1 MSTHKTPQLNPA
13 QREAVRHVEGPL
25 LVLAGAG
32 SGKTGVI
39 ARKIAHLIDAH
50 AVAPDRIC
58 AITFTNKA
66 AREMKERVTPL
77 LPKGT
82 KAKPWISTFHTLGLR
97 ILKEDFA
104 AVGYRA
110 RFTLFDARDSE
121 GVIAEIARRE
131 LGSTNF
137 DLRTLQSRISN
148 WKNAL
153 LDPAA
158 ARAEAVEP
166 QAKAAAVCYAQYAQ
180 ALRAYNAMDFDDL
193 IALPVAL
200 LRGDRDT
207 LIRWQAQLRWLLVDE
222 YQDTN
227 LAQYEL
233 VKLLAQ
239 DSGRLTVVGDDDQSI
254 YAWRGARPENLAAL
268 TRDFPHMKVI
278 KLEQNYRSTGVI
290 LKAANTLI
298 AHNPHVFDK
307 RLWSERGHGEKI
319 RIRALSDE
327 ISEAEAI
334 GNQIAHERLV
344 GGRPFRD
351 YAILFRSNYQAR
363 AFEHAL
369 RERDIPYLLSGARS
383 FFDSTEVKDAVC
395 YLRLLANPR
404 DDNALLRVVN
414 SPRRGI
420 GTSTIEALV
429 KAASATQTSLVEAID
444 SMAFA
449 GAVPARSLKPAR
461 DFAQWLAGLHRR
473 TEDDP
478 PAALLKVLLND
489 VGYEDWLLS
498 TSENE
503 QDALRRWGNVCEL
516 IAWVER
522 IVRQDEGRTISDVV
536 AALTL
541 YDIVERQESEDERD
555 CVALMTLHAAKGL
568 EFPHVFLVGF
578 EENLL
583 PHRSSIEADTI
594 EEERRLAYVGITR
607 AQQTL
612 SLSWV
617 KTRRR
622 FGKLEECE
630 PSRFLDELP
639 REELRF
645 DGAAGDPEENRSK
658 GRSTLAQLKG
668 LLQAD

>member
-1 MSTHKTPQLNPA
+1 MSTSTASQLNPA

-32 SGKTGVI
+32 SGKTRVI
-39 ARKIAHLIDAH
+39 AQKIAHLIAQH
-50 AVAPDRIC
+50 AVAPERIA

-77 LPKGT
+77 LPKGG

-104 AVGYRA
+104 LVGYRA
-110 RFTLFDARDSE
+110 RFTLFDARDAE

-137 DLRTLQSRISN
+137 DGRALQGRISN

-153 LDPAA
+153 TDPAA
-158 ARAEAVEP
+158 ALAEAVDP
-166 QAKAAAVCYAQYAQ
+166 AAKAAAKCYTLYAQ
-180 ALRAYNAMDFDDL
+180 ALRAYNALDFDDL
-193 IALPVAL
+193 ITLPVQIFRSDREAL
-200 LRGDRDT
+200 T
-207 LIRWQAQLRWLLVDE
+207 RWQAQLRWLLVDE

-233 VKLLAQ
+233 VKLLAK

-254 YAWRGARPENLAAL
+254 YAWRGARPENLATL
-268 TRDFPHMKVI
+268 TRDFPGLKVI
-278 KLEQNYRSTGVI
+278 KLEQNYRSMGVI
-290 LKAANTLI
+290 LKAANQLI
-298 AHNPHVFDK
+298 ANNPHVFDK
-307 RLWSERGHGEKI
+307 RLWSERGFGEKI
-319 RIRALSDE
+319 RIRALGDE
-327 ISEAEAI
+327 LSEAESV
-334 GNQIAHERLV
+334 GNQIAHDKLV
-344 GGRPFRD
+344 SGRPYRD

-369 RERDIPYLLSGARS
+369 RERDIPYILSGARS

-395 YLRLLANPR
+395 YLRLLSNPH
-404 DDNALLRVVN
+404 DDNALLRVIN

-429 KAASATQTSLVEAID
+429 KAASATQSSLLDAID

-449 GAVPARSLKPAR
+449 SAVPARSLKPAR
-461 DFAQWLAGLHRR
+461 DFAQWLQSLHRR
-473 TEDDP
+473 SEDDP
-478 PAALLKVLLND
+478 PAALLKVLLGD
-489 VGYEDWLLS
+489 IGYEDWLLQ
-498 TSENE
+498 TSDNE
-503 QDALRRWGNVCEL
+503 QDAMRRWGNVCEL
-516 IAWVER
+516 LGWIER
-522 IVRQDEGRTISDVV
+522 IVKQDEGKSISDVV

-612 SLSWV
+612 SISYV
-617 KTRRR
+617 RTRRR
-622 FGKLEECE
+622 FGKLEECL

-639 REELRF
+639 REDLRF
-645 DGAAGDPEENRSK
+645 DGAADSGEENRSK
-658 GRSTLAQLKG
+658 GRSTLAHLRG
-668 LLQAD
+668 LLNN

>member
-1 MSTHKTPQLNPA
+1 MSSHKTSQLNPA
-13 QREAVRHVEGPL
+13 QREAVRHVDGPL

-39 ARKIAHLIDAH
+39 ARKIAHLIDTH

-97 ILKEDFA
+97 ILKEDYA
-104 AVGYRA
+104 AVGYRP

-137 DLRTLQSRISN
+137 DLRALQSRISN

-153 LDPAA
+153 CDPQA
-158 ARAEAVEP
+158 ARAAAVEP
-166 QAKAAAVCYAQYAQ
+166 QAKAAAVCYVQYAQ
-180 ALRAYNAMDFDDL
+180 ALRAYNALDFDDL
-193 IALPVAL
+193 IVLPVTL
-200 LRGDRDT
+200 LRSDRDA

-268 TRDFPHMKVI
+268 TRDFPRLKVI

-307 RLWSERGHGEKI
+307 RLWSERGYGEKI

-395 YLRLLANPR
+395 YLRLLANPE
-404 DDNALLRVVN
+404 DDNALLRVIN

-429 KAASATQTSLVEAID
+429 KAAATTQSSLVAAID

-449 GAVPARSLKPAR
+449 TAVPARSLKPAR
-461 DFAQWLAGLHRR
+461 EFAQWLASLHRR
-473 TEDDP
+473 ADDEP

-498 TSENE
+498 TSDNE
-503 QDALRRWGNVCEL
+503 QDAMRRWGNVCEL
-516 IAWVER
+516 LAWVER
-522 IVRQDEGRTISDVV
+522 IVKQDEGKTLSEVV

-612 SLSWV
+612 SLSYAR
-617 KTRRR
+617 TRRR
-622 FGKLEECE
+622 FGKLDECQ

-645 DGAAGDPEENRSK
+645 DGAGGDAEENRSK
-658 GRSTLAQLKG
+658 GRSTFAQLRG
-668 LLQAD
+668 LLKAD

>member
-1 MSTHKTPQLNPA
+1 VSSHKIPLNPA
-13 QREAVRHVEGPL
+13 QREAVRHVDGPL

-39 ARKIAHLIDAH
+39 ARKIAHLIEAH

-66 AREMKERVTPL
+66 AREMKERVMPL

-97 ILKEDFA
+97 ILKEDHA

-137 DLRTLQSRISN
+137 DLRALQSRISN

-153 LDPAA
+153 IEPPA
-158 ARAEAVEP
+158 ARAEAAEP
-166 QAKAAAVCYAQYAQ
+166 QAKAAALCYAQYAQ
-180 ALRAYNAMDFDDL
+180 ALRAYNAVDFDDL
-193 IALPVAL
+193 IVLPAML
-200 LRGDRDT
+200 LRSEREA

-268 TRDFPHMKVI
+268 TRDFPRLKVI

-290 LKAANTLI
+290 LKTANALI

-307 RLWSERGHGEKI
+307 RLWSERGYGEKI

-327 ISEAEAI
+327 VSEAAAI

-344 GGRPFRD
+344 SGRPFRD

-395 YLRLLANPR
+395 YLRLLANPA
-404 DDNALLRVVN
+404 DDNALLRVIN

-429 KAASATQTSLVEAID
+429 KAAATTQASLVEAID

-449 GAVPARSLKPAR
+449 AAVPARSLKPAR
-461 DFAQWLAGLHRR
+461 DFAQWLASLHRR
-473 TEDDP
+473 ADDEP
-478 PAALLKVLLND
+478 PAALLKILLND
-489 VGYEDWLLS
+489 IGYEDWLLS
-498 TSENE
+498 TSDNE
-503 QDALRRWGNVCEL
+503 QDAMRRWGNVCEL
-516 IAWVER
+516 LAWVER
-522 IVRQDEGRTISDVV
+522 IVKQDEGKTLSEVV

-583 PHRSSIEADTI
+583 PHRSSVEADTV

-612 SLSWV
+612 LLSYV

-622 FGKLEECE
+622 FGKLEECQ

-639 REELRF
+639 RDALRF
-645 DGAAGDPEENRSK
+645 DDAAGDAEENRSK
-658 GRSTLAQLKG
+658 GRSTLAQLRG
-668 LLQAD
+668 LLKAD

>member
-1 MSTHKTPQLNPA
+1 VSNPKTPSLNPA
-13 QREAVRHVEGPL
+13 QREAVRHVDGPL

-39 ARKIAHLIDAH
+39 ARKIAHLIDVH

-97 ILKEDFA
+97 ILKDEFA
-104 AVGYRA
+104 GVGYRP
-110 RFTLFDARDSE
+110 RFTLFDTRDAE

-131 LGSTNF
+131 FGSTSF
-137 DLRTLQSRISN
+137 DVRALHGRISN

-153 LDPAA
+153 TDPPA

-180 ALRAYNAMDFDDL
+180 ALRAYNAVDFDDL
-193 IALPVAL
+193 ITLPVTL
-200 LRGDRDT
+200 LRGDRDA

-233 VKLLAQ
+233 VRLLAQ

-268 TRDFPHMKVI
+268 TRDFPRLKVI

-327 ISEAEAI
+327 LSEAEAVA
-334 GNQIAHERLV
+334 NQIAHERLV
-344 GGRPFRD
+344 GGRPFKHF
-351 YAILFRSNYQAR
+351 AILFRSNYQAR

-369 RERDIPYLLSGARS
+369 RERDIPYVLSGARS

-395 YLRLLANPR
+395 YLRLLANPD
-404 DDNALLRVVN
+404 DDNALLRIVN

-429 KAASATQTSLVEAID
+429 KTASTTQTSLVAAID

-449 GAVPARSLKPAR
+449 TAVPARSLKPAR
-461 DFAQWLAGLHRR
+461 EFAQWIAHLHQR
-473 TEDDP
+473 TDDEP
-478 PAALLKVLLND
+478 PAALLKTLLND
-489 VGYEDWLLS
+489 VGYQDWLLA
-498 TSENE
+498 TSDNE
-503 QDALRRWGNVCEL
+503 QDALRRWSNVCEL
-516 IAWVER
+516 LAWVGR
-522 IVRQDEGRTISDVV
+522 IVEQDEGRTISDVV

-541 YDIVERQESEDERD
+541 YDIVDRQESEDDRD

-607 AQQTL
+607 AEQ
-612 SLSWV
+612 SLSVSYV

-622 FGKLEECE
+622 FGKLEECQ

-645 DGAAGDPEENRSK
+645 DDAGGNAEENRSK
-658 GRSTLAQLKG
+658 GRSTLAQLRG

>member
-1 MSTHKTPQLNPA
+1 VSTHKTPQLNPA

-278 KLEQNYRSTGVI
+278 KLEQNYRSTCVI

-298 AHNPHVFDK
+298 SHNPHVADQ
-307 RLWSERGHGEKI
+307 RL
-319 RIRALSDE
+319 
-327 ISEAEAI
+327 
-334 GNQIAHERLV
+334 
-344 GGRPFRD
+344 
-351 YAILFRSNYQAR
+351 
-363 AFEHAL
+363 
-369 RERDIPYLLSGARS
+369 
-383 FFDSTEVKDAVC
+383 
-395 YLRLLANPR
+395 
-404 DDNALLRVVN
+404 
-414 SPRRGI
+414 
-420 GTSTIEALV
+420 
-429 KAASATQTSLVEAID
+429 
-444 SMAFA
+444 
-449 GAVPARSLKPAR
+449 
-461 DFAQWLAGLHRR
+461 
-473 TEDDP
+473 
-478 PAALLKVLLND
+478 
-489 VGYEDWLLS
+489 
-498 TSENE
+498 
-503 QDALRRWGNVCEL
+503 
-516 IAWVER
+516 
-522 IVRQDEGRTISDVV
+522 
-536 AALTL
+536 
-541 YDIVERQESEDERD
+541 
-555 CVALMTLHAAKGL
+555 
-568 EFPHVFLVGF
+568 
-578 EENLL
+578 
-583 PHRSSIEADTI
+583 
-594 EEERRLAYVGITR
+594 
-607 AQQTL
+607 
-612 SLSWV
+612 
-617 KTRRR
+617 
-622 FGKLEECE
+622 
-630 PSRFLDELP
+630 
-639 REELRF
+639 
-645 DGAAGDPEENRSK
+645 
-658 GRSTLAQLKG
+658 
-668 LLQAD
+668 

>member
-1 MSTHKTPQLNPA
+1 M
-13 QREAVRHVEGPL
+13 RHVTGPL

-32 SGKTGVI
+32 SGKTRVI
-39 ARKIAHLIDAH
+39 AQKIAHLIDQH

-77 LPKGT
+77 LPKGS

-104 AVGYRA
+104 TLGYRA
-110 RFTLFDARDSE
+110 RFTLFDARDAE

-137 DLRTLQSRISN
+137 DARALQSRISN

-153 LDPAA
+153 TEPAA
-158 ARAEAVEP
+158 ALAEATDP
-166 QAKAAAVCYAQYAQ
+166 QAKAAAKCYALYAQ
-180 ALRAYNAMDFDDL
+180 ALRAYNAFDFDDL
-193 IALPVAL
+193 IGLPVL
-200 LRGDRDT
+200 LFRADRDALT
-207 LIRWQAQLRWLLVDE
+207 RWQAQLRWLLVDE

-233 VKLLAQ
+233 VKLLAK

-268 TRDFPHMKVI
+268 THDFPQLKVI
-278 KLEQNYRSTGVI
+278 KLEQNYRSMGVI

-298 AHNPHVFDK
+298 ANNPHVFDK
-307 RLWSERGHGEKI
+307 RLWSERGYGEKI

-327 ISEAEAI
+327 ISEAEAVA
-334 GNQIAHERLV
+334 NQIAHERLV
-344 GGRPFRD
+344 GGRPFKD
-351 YAILFRSNYQAR
+351 FAILFRSNYQAR

-369 RERDIPYLLSGARS
+369 RERDIPYVLSGARS

-395 YLRLLANPR
+395 YLRLLANPA
-404 DDNALLRVVN
+404 DDNALLRVIN

-429 KAASATQTSLVEAID
+429 KAASTTQTSLLDAID

-449 GAVPARSLKPAR
+449 TAVPARSLKTAR
-461 DFAQWLAGLHRR
+461 DFAQWLGSLHRR

-489 VGYEDWLLS
+489 IGYEDWLLS
-498 TSENE
+498 TSDNE
-503 QDALRRWGNVCEL
+503 QDAMRRWGNVCEL
-516 IAWVER
+516 LAWVER
-522 IVRQDEGRTISDVV
+522 IVKQDEGKSISDVV

-583 PHRSSIEADTI
+583 PHRSSIDADTI

-612 SLSWV
+612 SLSYV

-622 FGKLEECE
+622 FGKLEECQ
-630 PSRFLDELP
+630 PSRFLEELP
-639 REELRF
+639 RDDLRF
-645 DGAAGDPEENRSK
+645 DGAADSAEENRSK
-658 GRSTLAQLKG
+658 GRSTLAQLRG
-668 LLQAD
+668 LLKSD